1 MPSALPHRR
10 CCSESTTSNTT
21 AVHDELAVNVAGAL
35 SVLVISKSN
44 VIGSFGL
51 NTVAA

>member
-1 MPSALPHRR
+1 
-10 CCSESTTSNTT
+10 
-21 AVHDELAVNVAGAL
+21 VHDELAVNEAGTL

-44 VIGSFGL
+44 AIGSFGL